1 MRADTDSHCDLA
13 AGQRSLRTSPL
24 ARIAQALRTSLMA
37 LLFGVTLTMTSKAES
52 AAETLEYRVKAAF
65 VCKFASYVEWPSQS
79 FPHPEDPVVIGV
91 IASDAVFEELSR
103 TAGALSVEG
112 RRLVVRKVTRSEPV
126 VGAHLVYITRSGDDQ
141 LAETLAM
148 LKGQPVLAV
157 TESSRGPALGSMINF
172 VVVDDKVRFDVSP
185 QTAEASQ
192 LRISARLLG
201 VARSVVGRGS

>member
-79 FPHPEDPVVIGV
+79 FAHPEDPVVIGV
-91 IASDAVFEELSR
+91 IATDAVFEELSR